1 MKFKITLIT
10 ILILILNFTIANET
24 ILLSHETGIHKLSYS
39 FNTEDMINNTEDVTN
54 NDSNIV
60 RIVHSHQYNATYKKN
75 TISNL
80 VSSLNQDNITDK
92 NSFYENLIECI
103 QITHILDSYC
113 CNRYAER
120 LLHFF
125 YYDAKPNI
133 FFEELQSDNSLYFTR
148 LAYLCSGI
156 YEPDQIADKIIDTLK
171 DATVIERSYL
181 IRSLSGIYARC
192 TPPKKQEI
200 INLLIY
206 RWTNMTDYNDSCFL
220 SILYFGNIRNETNQ
234 KYDDL
239 ANNFGTKF
247 YGNEKQL
254 EMPKYFKFT
263 RQSSDLGILPISP
276 KFTPH
281 YSTRVTTI
289 KIKRDEKTGK
299 ILNTWYKNAYNDL
312 INNNQPLDADFIFYW
327 FRSSKNEIM
336 IDLAREHIQNPDFK
350 DARYKTVYYLVNHDF
365 DYSFPIL
372 TNMVNNNSLH
382 INEKKNFYRGLA
394 RLNKVSHSVL
404 TKEQQQQ
411 ANDYL
416 LSQMQTEQDIAIKL
430 YIDFLLSICVD
441 EYGLSDDRTAF
452 LNSLKE
458 TETISQEDIA
468 QIDRRLK
475 IIKYSIYMHSPSI
488 FESYVN
494 GLKTEKPFV
503 DISKVE
509 WRNLPVYEAKA
520 NGENWYYHDVNS
532 EAYIARNTNGYY
544 SANIVVPRV
553 IDNYSVVA
561 LAPYAFAGN
570 YADVTNIVV
579 SSSVKFIGNDA
590 FGYNTNLFSIVIPSS
605 VTNVGSCAFSGSINL
620 CKIYVEDGS
629 TLEDEWFY
637 KVYNDGGDL
646 TPNCKIIRTKFEN
659 GLPVIPPEGESEA
672 ESP

>member
-10 ILILILNFTIANET
+10 ILILILNFTIANEA

-181 IRSLSGIYARC
+181 IRSLRGIYARC

-247 YGNEKQL
+247 YSNEKQL

-312 INNNQPLDADFIFYW
+312 ITNNQPLDADFIFYW

-336 IDLAREHIQNPDFK
+336 IDLARQHIQNPDFK

-416 LSQMQTEQDIAIKL
+416 LSQIHSEQDIATKL

-441 EYGLSDDRTAF
+441 EYGLSDGRTAF

-458 TETISQEDIA
+458 IDSISQEDIE

-503 DISKVE
+503 DVTKVDIHM
-509 WRNLPVYEAKA
+509 LPVYEAKA
-520 NGENWYYHDVNS
+520 NGETWYYHDVNS
-532 EAYIARNTNGYY
+532 EAYIAYNTNKYMSLNLTLPQTLG
-544 SANIVVPRV
+544 IFPVVG
-553 IDNYSVVA
+553 ITEG
-561 LAPYAFAGN
+561 AFGSSWHSC
-570 YADVTNIVV
+570 TNIVIPK
-579 SSSVKFIGNDA
+579 SVTYISYQA
-590 FGYNTNLFSIVIPSS
+590 FAYNTNLLSIAIPNT
-605 VTNVGSCAFSGSINL
+605 VTNIGYSAFKRSNNISTIFLEEGSIF
-620 CKIYVEDGS
+620 EDKH
-629 TLEDEWFY
+629 L
-637 KVYNDGGDL
+637 YNDRDL